1 MRQPEPQEFFPRRF
15 TLPFR
20 NAAAFAI
27 RIREATMLSNS
38 ETTAAQIRLM
48 PARDAPVSGCS
59 RRKSKLH
66 FRPEK

>member
-1 MRQPEPQEFFPRRF
+1 MRQSELQEFFPRRF
-15 TLPFR
+15 ALPFR

-48 PARDAPVSGCS
+48 PAREASYRLFPAQIDIAL
-59 RRKSKLH
+59 K
-66 FRPEK
+66 PEK